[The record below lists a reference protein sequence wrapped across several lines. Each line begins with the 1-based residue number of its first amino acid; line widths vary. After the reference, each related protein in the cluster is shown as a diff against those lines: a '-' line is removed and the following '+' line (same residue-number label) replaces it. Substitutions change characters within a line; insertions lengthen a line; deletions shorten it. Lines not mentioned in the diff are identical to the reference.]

1 MEADYCWAEGVRRSL
16 GHLSPQPICNSS
28 ADAKCIEK
36 VLPAA
41 GWRAANASMMQD
53 LVLLPCIAALFAL
66 HCVNW
71 LLPPAGSNVNTPRNA
86 ITPASWSA

>member
-1 MEADYCWAEGVRRSL
+1 MLGGRRAALIGPSVPTANL
-16 GHLSPQPICNSS
+16 QPYSS

-53 LVLLPCIAALFAL
+53 LVLLPCIVALFAL